1 MKTIITVL
9 CCTLPFSAFAQ
20 IVIPSSTPTYITT
33 SAGVVLDASGVEDT
47 DPQEPVLM
55 TTTEIQA
62 VNTALIQKD
71 NTLKQKWIKRRQGA
85 AARALTNPEL
95 IK

>member
-1 MKTIITVL
+1 
-9 CCTLPFSAFAQ
+9 
-20 IVIPSSTPTYITT
+20 
-33 SAGVVLDASGVEDT
+33 VEDT

-85 AARALTNPEL
+85 AAWALTNPEL
-95 IK
+95 IQ